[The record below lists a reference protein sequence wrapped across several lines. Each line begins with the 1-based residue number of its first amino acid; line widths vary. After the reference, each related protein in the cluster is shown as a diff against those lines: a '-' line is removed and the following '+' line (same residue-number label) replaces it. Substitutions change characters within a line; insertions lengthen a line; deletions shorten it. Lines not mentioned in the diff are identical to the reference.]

1 MLQVNNLSVYIY
13 VFCRMTGMIALNPI
27 FNRRN
32 VPAQVRVGI
41 ILCLT
46 ILLAP
51 TAPFLLPSGYG
62 QNFQVLLGMVREVLI
77 GAVCAYIFLIF
88 YYMLF
93 FAGDLMDMQFG
104 LSMARVF
111 DPGTN
116 IQASMSGS
124 LFNVL
129 FLLYFFAT
137 DSHLILIRA
146 FAASFQLIPAGG
158 GIQWQ
163 MISPFIQEVFSS
175 AFLMILHLA
184 LPFIAAEFV
193 VEVSMGVLMK
203 LIPQIHVF
211 VINIQMKVMLGLFM
225 LYVFAQPISEF
236 VDRYMN
242 ALIKSLE
249 KVLTV
254 MAGA

>member
-1 MLQVNNLSVYIY
+1 MLEVNNLSVYLF
-13 VFCRMTGMIALNPI
+13 VFCRMAGMIALNPV

-32 VPAQVRVGI
+32 VPARVRVGLVI
-41 ILCLT
+41 CLT

-51 TAPFLLPSGYG
+51 SAPFLLPSGYG
-62 QNFQVLLGMVREVLI
+62 QNFQLILGMAREVLI
-77 GAVCAYIFLIF
+77 GAVCALVFTFF
-88 YYMLF
+88 YYLFF
-93 FAGDLMDMQFG
+93 FAGDMMDMQFG

-111 DPGTN
+111 DPGTS

-137 DSHLILIRA
+137 DSHLIMIRA
-146 FAASFQLIPAGG
+146 FAASFELIPAGG

-163 MISPFIQEVFSS
+163 MIPSFIREVFSS
-175 AFLMILHLA
+175 AFLMIIHLA

-211 VINIQMKVMLGLFM
+211 VINIQMKVLLGLFM
-225 LYVFAQPISEF
+225 LYVFAQPICEF
-236 VDRYMN
+236 VDRYISYLLKTLEK
-242 ALIKSLE
+242 ALIMMS
-249 KVLTV
+249 
-254 MAGA
+254 GA

>member
-1 MLQVNNLSVYIY
+1 MLEVNNLSVYLL

-51 TAPFLLPSGYG
+51 SAPFLLPTGYG
-62 QNFQVLLGMVREVLI
+62 QTFQIVLGMAREVLV
-77 GAVCAYIFLIF
+77 GAVCAMVFLIF
-88 YYMLF
+88 YYFFF
-93 FAGDLMDMQFG
+93 FAGDMMDMQFG

-116 IQASMSGS
+116 IQASMSGN

-137 DSHLILIRA
+137 DSHFILIRA
-146 FAASFQLIPAGG
+146 FAASFDLIPAGG
-158 GIQWQ
+158 SIQWQ
-163 MISPFIQEVFSS
+163 MIPDFMIDVFSS
-175 AFLMILHLA
+175 AFLMIIHLA

-211 VINIQMKVMLGLFM
+211 VINIQMKVLLGLFM
-225 LYVFAQPISEF
+225 LFVFAQPIGEF
-236 VDRYMN
+236 VDRYISYLM
-242 ALIKSLE
+242 KSLE
-249 KVLTV
+249 RALA
-254 MAGA
+254 MLAGA